1 MRFRRHTN
9 SGSVPLGGSLAW
21 LTASPGRRFLRDLG
35 LVALT
40 FVIGFGISSF
50 WVAPGSVFSSNH
62 AVPRVLELSEAKARQ
77 KLAAA
82 GFRPRMESDR
92 PSPTVPRGM
101 VIWQDPPPG
110 MVLPPNSVVQLVLSG
125 GPAPVTVPDLI
136 GFSLPS
142 AERILRTAGMQ
153 RGSVDTVRGPQEA
166 GVVLA
171 TRPASGAGRPRG
183 SAVDLVV
190 SGGPGGGQ

>member
-1 MRFRRHTN
+1 MRFRRHTT
-9 SGSVPLGGSLAW
+9 SGSARLAAFLAW
-21 LTASPGRRFLRDLG
+21 FTASPGRRFLRDLG

-40 FVIGFGISSF
+40 FVIGFGVSSF
-50 WVAPGSVFSSNH
+50 WVSPASVFSSNH
-62 AVPRVLELSEAKARQ
+62 AMPRVLELTEAKARQ
-77 KLAAA
+77 KLTAA
-82 GFRPRMESDR
+82 GFRPRTESDH
-92 PSPTVPRGM
+92 PSPSAARGT

-110 MVLPPNSVVQLVLSG
+110 MVLPPNSVVQLVLSA

-142 AERILRTAGMQ
+142 AERMLRTAGMQ
-153 RGSVDTVRGPQEA
+153 PGTVDTVQGPQES

-171 TRPASGAGRPRG
+171 TRPAPGNSRPRG

-190 SGGPGGGQ
+190 TGRAGGSP

>member
-1 MRFRRHTN
+1 MRFRRHTG
-9 SGSVPLGGSLAW
+9 SGSTPFAAPLAW

-50 WVAPGSVFSSNH
+50 WVSPGSVFSSNH
-62 AVPRVLELSEAKARQ
+62 AVPRVLDLSEAKARQ
-77 KLAAA
+77 KLTAA
-82 GFRPRMESDR
+82 GFRPRMDSDR
-92 PSPTVPRGM
+92 PSPSVARGM

-110 MVLPPNSVVQLVLSG
+110 MVLPPNTVVQLVLSA
-125 GPAPVTVPDLI
+125 GPAPVAVPDLI
-136 GFSLPS
+136 GFSLSS

-171 TRPASGAGRPRG
+171 TRPAPGNGRPRG
-183 SAVDLVV
+183 TAVDLVV

>member
-1 MRFRRHTN
+1 MRFRRHT
-9 SGSVPLGGSLAW
+9 SAPSASIASSLAW

-50 WVAPGSVFSSNH
+50 WVSPGSVFSSNH
-62 AVPRVLELSEAKARQ
+62 AVPRVFDLAEAKARE
-77 KLAAA
+77 KLTAA
-82 GFRPRMESDR
+82 GFRPRIESDR
-92 PSPTVPRGM
+92 PSPTVARGR
-101 VIWQDPPPG
+101 VIWQDPPSG
-110 MVLPPNSVVQLVLSG
+110 MVLPPNSVVQLVLSA

-136 GFSLPS
+136 GLSLPS

-153 RGSVDTVRGPQEA
+153 RGSVDTVRGSPEA

-171 TRPASGAGRPRG
+171 TRPAPGSGRPRG
-183 SAVDLVV
+183 TVVDLVV
-190 SGGPGGGQ
+190 SGGSGGSQ

>member
-1 MRFRRHTN
+1 MRFRRHTS
-9 SGSVPLGGSLAW
+9 SGSAPLAAWLAW

-40 FVIGFGISSF
+40 FVVGFGISSF
-50 WVAPGSVFSSNH
+50 WVSPGSVFSSNH
-62 AVPRVLELSEAKARQ
+62 AVPRVLDLSEAKARQ
-77 KLAAA
+77 KLTAA
-82 GFRPRMESDR
+82 GFRPRMDSDR
-92 PSPTVPRGM
+92 PSPSVARGK

-110 MVLPPNSVVQLVLSG
+110 MVLPPNTVVQLVLSA

-136 GFSLPS
+136 GFSLSS

-171 TRPASGAGRPRG
+171 TRPASGNGRPRG

>member
-1 MRFRRHTN
+1 MRFRRHTS
-9 SGSVPLGGSLAW
+9 SGSAPFAASLGW

-50 WVAPGSVFSSNH
+50 WVSPGSVFSSNH
-62 AVPRVLELSEAKARQ
+62 PVPRVLELGEAKARQ
-77 KLAAA
+77 KLTAG
-82 GFRPRMESDR
+82 GFRARIESDH
-92 PSPTVPRGM
+92 PSPTAVRGT

-110 MVLPPNSVVQLVLSG
+110 MVLPPNSVVQLVLSA

-153 RGSVDTVRGPQEA
+153 RGTVDTVKGPQEA

-171 TRPASGAGRPRG
+171 TRPAPGNGRPRG
-183 SAVDLVV
+183 TTVDLVV
-190 SGGPGGGQ
+190 SGGPGGSQ

>member
-1 MRFRRHTN
+1 MRFRRHTS
-9 SGSVPLGGSLAW
+9 SGSAPFAASLGW

-35 LVALT
+35 LVVLT

-50 WVAPGSVFSSNH
+50 WVSPGSVFSSNH
-62 AVPRVLELSEAKARQ
+62 AVPRVLELGEAKARQ
-77 KLAAA
+77 KLTAG
-82 GFRPRMESDR
+82 GFRPRIESDR
-92 PSPTVPRGM
+92 PSPTAVRGT

-110 MVLPPNSVVQLVLSG
+110 MVLPPNSVVQLVLSA

-153 RGSVDTVRGPQEA
+153 RGTVDTIKGPQEA

-171 TRPASGAGRPRG
+171 TRPAPGNGRPRG
-183 SAVDLVV
+183 TTVDLVV
-190 SGGPGGGQ
+190 SGGPGGSQ

>member
-1 MRFRRHTN
+1 MRFRRHTS
-9 SGSVPLGGSLAW
+9 SGSATLATRLAW
-21 LTASPGRRFLRDLG
+21 LAASPGRRFLRDLG

-50 WVAPGSVFSSNH
+50 WVSPGSVFSSNH
-62 AVPRVLELSEAKARQ
+62 AVPRVLDLAEAKARQ
-77 KLAAA
+77 ELAAA
-82 GFRPRMESDR
+82 GFRPRMDSDR
-92 PSPTVPRGM
+92 PSPTVARGT

-110 MVLPPNSVVQLVLSG
+110 MVLPPNSVVQLVLSA

-166 GVVLA
+166 GVVLV
-171 TRPASGAGRPRG
+171 TRPAPGNGRPRG

-190 SGGPGGGQ
+190 SGGPGGSQ